1 MAMTRRRGAAAH
13 RGTPDT
19 VPHRPVETALV
30 AVLSA
35 VLSFAGGI
43 LAWRADLAG
52 GRAAAYDRQGIVEAV
67 RFQGEAERAE
77 TEAQTEQRTFAAFAV
92 ARIGE
97 QANAALGRHD
107 AAAAV
112 EAVARRRLAD
122 RLERRF
128 PADFVR
134 WGTEER
140 YADAT
145 FDTTGRAAELLRE
158 REVRDDSA
166 RLFAL
171 ASAEKDRRQAL
182 RGAAL
187 VLVLGLAATALGQLS
202 TDRRYTLTGVA
213 GGCLTLGY
221 AAAVLGT
228 AGA

>member
-1 MAMTRRRGAAAH
+1 MGRRRGRSAQ
-13 RGTPDT
+13 RGST
-19 VPHRPVETALV
+19 PHRPVESALV

-52 GRAAAYDRQGIVEAV
+52 GNAAAYDRQGIVEAV
-67 RFQGEAERAE
+67 KFQGEAERAE
-77 TEAQTEQRTFAAFAV
+77 TDARTEQRTFAAYAV
-92 ARIGE
+92 ARIE
-97 QANAALGRHD
+97 QSANEAMGSSD

-112 EAVARRRLAD
+112 EAVAQRRLAD
-122 RLERRF
+122 RLERGF

-145 FDTTGRAAELLRE
+145 FDTTSRAAELLRE
-158 REVRDDSA
+158 REVRDDSP

-171 ASAEKDRRQAL
+171 ATEEKDRRQAL
-182 RGAAL
+182 RAAAL
-187 VLVLGLAATALGQLS
+187 VLILGLAATALGQLS
-202 TDRRYTLTGVA
+202 TDRRYTLAGVA

-221 AAAVLGT
+221 AAAVLAT